1 MGIALKTGLR
11 EKAAMSGMGMDFAK
25 TYLEG
30 LKQSVEAL
38 PLNALSRIASLIW
51 EAYQSNRQIFVIG
64 NGGSAATAAHFA
76 CDLAKGTIT
85 EGKKRF
91 RVLALTDNIPVITAW
106 SNDFGYDRVFVEQLK
121 NLLQPGDLV
130 IGLSGSGNSKN
141 VLFAM
146 DYARASSA
154 NTIGICGL
162 GGGMMPRLADE
173 CLIVDSTDMQQVE
186 DIHLIITHIMSR
198 FLRLCVEQGFQGAGP
213 QWKG

>member
-1 MGIALKTGLR
+1 MGIVLKTGLL
-11 EKAAMSGMGMDFAK
+11 EKTVMSGIGMDFAK
-25 TYLEG
+25 AYLEG
-30 LKQSVEAL
+30 LKLSAEAL
-38 PLNALSRIASLIW
+38 PLNALSRIASVIW
-51 EAYQSNRQIFVIG
+51 ETYQKNRQIFVIG

-91 RVLALTDNIPVITAW
+91 RVIALTDNIPVITAW

-130 IGLSGSGNSKN
+130 IGISGSGNSRN
-141 VLFAM
+141 VLSAM
-146 DYARASSA
+146 EYARASSA

-162 GGGMMPRLADE
+162 GGGMMPVHADE

-186 DIHLIITHIMSR
+186 DIHLIITHIISR
-198 FLRLCVEQGFQGAGP
+198 FLRLCVEQG
-213 QWKG
+213 